1 MAKEL
6 DLRPFVIGLCT
17 AVLIMFNSCQAEI
30 TNYSRN
36 DPFPVFSTLDPHL
49 FLYTYC
55 RMHLKGLVTDR
66 KKQERFN
73 LSITPFGQNAT
84 VGKDNAGVLTELGDL
99 NGRWSMVALLFGPTP
114 QGQVFPP
121 TLVTAQSVLFPTV
134 PMGTPIDDP
143 ASIDPLQNLGFFSI
157 PMEYRKRGLRFDFSA
172 QILCDF
178 GLNLKVGLSDIRQ
191 NALAFNNLSCN
202 ATPPCSTTACGATTI
217 TQPCV
222 NPNNPA
228 LTVANVNTYLM
239 GPCILQEIA
248 SQINWSLDNFCK
260 FSAEDIR
267 LGAYWRHAFPI
278 NPGGSS
284 EDCFCCPAFL
294 LIPYAQLQGS
304 IAVGYVRQF
313 NHPFALSFGNNSH
326 NAIGFTGGINLDFT
340 DTIEIGMEASATHF
354 FERGFCN
361 YPVPTHR
368 CQSGIYPFQTN
379 VNVQPGNN
387 YEFAA
392 KMFAYHFIECL
403 NFHFQ
408 YVLVRHECDCIKL
421 QCPDPAFLP
430 HQLEKRSCWTAQL
443 ANIGFNYDISPH
455 ISLGFF
461 WQAPISQRNTY
472 RSTTVMFGFNAT
484 Y

>member
-1 MAKEL
+1 MIKRL
-6 DLRPFVIGLCT
+6 DLKLFFASIAANILLMVIGCR
-17 AVLIMFNSCQAEI
+17 AEI
-30 TNYSRN
+30 TNYSKN
-36 DPFPVFSTLDPHL
+36 DPFPIFSTLDPEQL
-49 FLYTYC
+49 FLYTYHC
-55 RMHLKGLVTDR
+55 MELKGLATDR
-66 KKQERFN
+66 KRQEWFN
-73 LSITPFGQNAT
+73 LSISPFGQNAND
-84 VGKDNAGVLTELGDL
+84 GKNSFNVITPLGDL
-99 NGRWSMVALLFGPTP
+99 NGRWGMVPLLFGPTP
-114 QGQVFPP
+114 QGKVFPP
-121 TLVTAQSVLFPTV
+121 ALVTAQSVLFPTV

-143 ASIDPLQNLGFFSI
+143 ASVDPGQNLGYFSI

-178 GLNLKVGLSDIRQ
+178 GLNLKVGLADIRQ
-191 NALAFNNLSCN
+191 TAQFVNLTCN
-202 ATPPCSTTACGATTI
+202 ATAPCSTTACSLTTACI
-217 TQPCV
+217 

-228 LTVANVNTYLM
+228 LTGANVNTYLM
-239 GPCILQEIA
+239 NTCVLNEIA
-248 SQINWSLDNFCK
+248 NQINWSLDNFCK

-278 NPGGSS
+278 NPGGST
-284 EDCFCCPAFL
+284 EDCFCCPTFL

-304 IAVGYVRQF
+304 FAVGYVRQY

-326 NAIGFTGGINLDFT
+326 NALGATAGINLDFT

-361 YPVPTHR
+361 VPVPTHP
-368 CQSGIYPFQTN
+368 CQSGIYPFQTD
-379 VNVQPGNN
+379 VNIQPGNN

-392 KMFAYHFIECL
+392 KMFAYHFVECL

-408 YVLVRHECDCIKL
+408 YVLIRHECDCFRL

-430 HQLEKRSCWTAQL
+430 HLLEKRSCWTAQV
-443 ANIGFNYDISPH
+443 ANIGLNYDISPH
-455 ISLGFF
+455 ISLGFL